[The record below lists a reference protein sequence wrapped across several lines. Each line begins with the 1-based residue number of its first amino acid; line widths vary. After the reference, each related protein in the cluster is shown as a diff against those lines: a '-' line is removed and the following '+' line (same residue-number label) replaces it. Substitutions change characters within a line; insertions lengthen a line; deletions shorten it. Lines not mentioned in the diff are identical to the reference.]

1 MKFDLN
7 EIKDPSFIK
16 DLTIDELKDL
26 ASCLRD
32 FIIDKVSKNGG
43 HLASNLGSVELIY
56 KILTGRGKD
65 FDNLRKYNGLS
76 GFASYKE
83 SSFDHWESG
92 HSSTSL
98 AAQAGYLLTRKNK
111 DEKVISLI
119 GDASINNGIALEAL
133 NYMGSLKGINPII
146 ILNDNNMSI
155 SPSKGFASRSFSK
168 LRTSNLYQKTN
179 NFFANH
185 TPTAIRNVFHR
196 IKGSIKGFILQDN
209 YFEDMGFDY
218 MGPYDGN
225 NIKIVI
231 KSLKAA
237 KKLNKPCI
245 VHFVTKKGKGYSF
258 AENDKI
264 VLYHGVNPFYN

>member
-43 HLASNLGSVELIY
+43 HLASNLGSVELILGMHY
-56 KILTGRGKD
+56 VFDCHVDKFIFDVSHQAYVHKILTGRGKD
-65 FDNLRKYNGLS
+65 FDDLRKYNGLS

-209 YFEDMGFDY
+209 YFEDMGLKGFANWMRVQAQEENSHAHKFYDY
-218 MGPYDGN
+218 LVD
-225 NIKIVI
+225 IF
-231 KSLKAA
+231 
-237 KKLNKPCI
+237 C
-245 VHFVTKKGKGYSF
+245 
-258 AENDKI
+258 
-264 VLYHGVNPFYN
+264 